1 MAKAKGMQRY
11 EHFVRRARSTLTYDP
26 GWSRD
31 NLTGGWR
38 ALRPLKDPEKCTAC
52 DLCWLF
58 CPEGCIERVSYAIDY
73 TYCKGCGICATECK
87 VGAIT
92 LVREEDER

>member
-1 MAKAKGMQRY
+1 VAKAKGMQRY
-11 EHFVRRARSTLTYDP
+11 EHFVRQARTTLTYDP

-38 ALRPLKDPEKCTAC
+38 ALRPKKDEEKCTAC

-58 CPEGCIERVSYAIDY
+58 CPEGCIERGTYTIDY
-73 TYCKGCGICATECK
+73 AYCKGCGICATECK
-87 VGAIT
+87 IGAIT
-92 LVREEDER
+92 LVREEDDQ